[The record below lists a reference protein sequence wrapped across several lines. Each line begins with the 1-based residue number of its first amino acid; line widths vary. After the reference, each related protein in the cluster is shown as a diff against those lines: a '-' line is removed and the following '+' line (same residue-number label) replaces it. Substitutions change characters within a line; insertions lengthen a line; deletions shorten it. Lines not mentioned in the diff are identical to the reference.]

1 MKKLFLLFLAAA
13 LIFALVSCGDTCTE
27 HKDTDKD
34 GKCDVCSTP
43 VEPEKCEE
51 CVDADVNGEC
61 DECGS
66 PVEIK
71 KGPLVLIEDSEAK
84 FQLVI
89 SKMSGTKI
97 AKAAEDFVKSMKKLG
112 VEITL
117 VKDDSEENIKDCEI
131 ILGDV
136 DSRGAKYNFDE
147 HTLGIKGEVITRI
160 DNKIIITA
168 GSTNAIVDLF
178 EDFCKDVIGLKSGAK
193 KSDVANVEF
202 KSKQEVLKVQ
212 DDYRVTAIK
221 VGDVEIKNYT
231 IAANLDNQIHLDAAR
246 ELQTTLYE
254 RAGYWLE
261 IVNLDEATSTSIV
274 FKSATRGANSEA
286 GDDGFL
292 MKTVDGQIQILCAY
306 DNALRKALNGV
317 ITQIVLTQ
325 GEYVFKDNSKILSK
339 NVSVVYYKEWTDIKG
354 DGVTND
360 FEAIKALHDYANEG
374 GQKVVAQDGKEYYIE
389 RTGGKSIEIQTDVDF
404 GTATFIID
412 DQFIGDGAEY
422 ASERGANLFIITS
435 KHSTIT
441 YTLNNDPEEILKR
454 INDAGGIDIGATTL
468 PLNLGY
474 DAMIIPYDTSKR
486 IYRRW
491 GQGGN
496 TSEGQPMSEIMVVT
510 KDNKV
515 EINSTNMF
523 DFDTVD
529 KIEIYPIDEETITIT
544 GGVFNTIATREDIP
558 WNYVSRG
565 ILIKRSNVVIDGI
578 EHKVDNEPTGN
589 GGQSTMGSTGTG
601 LPGPNYSGFIYPSH
615 CTNFTLK
622 NSKLSGRVHYNN
634 GSYDIGGNYANN
646 LNYINCTQY
655 NMFDENGKMYD
666 ENTKYWGIMGS
677 NYCKNITFDGC
688 ELSRFD
694 AHAGVYNFA
703 IKNTRIGFIKAVGG
717 GTAIIENTRVY
728 QQSGVMVTLREDYA
742 ASWKGDFYI
751 KNVTMVADSGGVTVF
766 SGTVH
771 DVDFGFQSQVANVYI
786 ENVMAEKYDGTKRT
800 GISLTLFNLRMDST
814 MFETGVGNYNSL
826 SPAEWIKIK
835 QPSDMPFTN
844 ISGYG
849 EMFKL
854 YNSIEY
860 LPWEEE

>member
-13 LIFALVSCGDTCTE
+13 LIFALVSCGGGTCTE

-43 VEPEKCEE
+43 VEPQKCDE
-51 CVDADVNGEC
+51 CVDGDENGKC
-61 DECGS
+61 DECGED
-66 PVEIK
+66 VEVVE

-97 AKAAEDFVKSMKKLG
+97 AKAAEDFVKDMKRLG
-112 VEITL
+112 VTVTL
-117 VKDDSEENIKDCEI
+117 VNDDKAENIKDCEI

-136 DSRGAKYNFDE
+136 DSRGDKYNVDE
-147 HTLGIKGEVITRI
+147 HTLGIKGELIKRI

-168 GSTNAIVDLF
+168 GTTSAIVDLF

-202 KSKQEVLKVQ
+202 EKKDEVIKIQ
-212 DDYRVTAIK
+212 DDYRITAIK
-221 VGDVEIKNYT
+221 IGDTEITGYT
-231 IAANLDNQIHLDAAR
+231 IAANLDDQNYLDSAR
-246 ELQTTLYE
+246 TLQSTLYE

-261 IVNLDEATSTSIV
+261 IVPLEEATDKSIV
-274 FKSATRGANSEA
+274 FKSVAKGKNGEA
-286 GDDGFL
+286 GEDGFL
-292 MKTVDGQIQILCAY
+292 MKTVNGQLQILCAY
-306 DNALRKALNGV
+306 DNALRGALNVV
-317 ITQIVLTQ
+317 ISQIVITQ
-325 GEYVFKDNSKILSK
+325 GEYIFKDNSKVMSK

-354 DGVTND
+354 DGSTND

-374 GQKVVAQDGKEYYIE
+374 GQKVVAQDGKEYYIGN
-389 RTGGKSIEIQTDVDF
+389 TNGKSIEIKTDVDF
-404 GTATFIID
+404 GTATFFID
-412 DQFIGDGAEY
+412 DENADGASRS
-422 ASERGANLFIITS
+422 AFVFIIKS
-435 KHSTIT
+435 KTPKIT
-441 YTLNNDPEEILKR
+441 YTLNNDPEEILAR
-454 INDAGGIDIGATTL
+454 INAAGGIDIGATTL

-486 IYRRW
+486 IYKRW
-491 GQGGN
+491 GQSGN
-496 TSEGQPMSEIMVVT
+496 TSEGEPMSEVMVVFKNNTVET
-510 KDNKV
+510 K
-515 EINSTNMF
+515 STNMF
-523 DFDTVD
+523 DFDRVD
-529 KIEIYPIDEETITIT
+529 KIVIYPIDEETLNIN
-544 GGVFNTIATREDIP
+544 GGLFLTIATREDLP
-558 WNYVSRG
+558 WNYINRG
-565 ILIKRSNVVIDGI
+565 ISIQRSNVLIDGL
-578 EHKVDNEPTGN
+578 EHKVENEPTGN

-601 LPGPNYSGFIYPSH
+601 LPGPNYNGFIYPKN
-615 CTNFTLK
+615 CTNFTIQ

-634 GSYDIGGNYANN
+634 GSYDLGGRYANN

-655 NMFDENGKMYD
+655 NMFDENGKLYD
-666 ENTKYWGIMGS
+666 ENTKYWGIMGT

-703 IKNTRIGFIKAVGG
+703 IKNTRMGFIKAVGG
-717 GTAIIENTRVY
+717 GTAIIENTYVY

-751 KNVTMVADSGGVTVF
+751 KNVTMVADSGSITVF
-766 SGTVH
+766 SGSVH
-771 DVDFGFQSQVANVYI
+771 DVDFGFKSQVANVYI

-800 GISLTLFNLRMDST
+800 GVTLTLFSLRVDAS
-814 MFETGVGNYNSL
+814 MFETGIGKHNSL

-849 EMFKL
+849 ETFKI
-854 YNSIEY
+854 YNSFEL